1 MIYQTLL
8 QCSAE
13 CCKCSPVESCDW
25 GIFLLK
31 CLCYFGKS
39 LVVILF
45 GLISVCLVVV
55 VSIFLIW
62 IVRQIYF
69 WYKHSIKPHLKD
81 AKSISCLN
89 ELREMNRNVC
99 NISRIN
105 TEEIPDSCIVI
116 SLKGYLRRMDDSV
129 RNYSSANASDTD
141 KHTEML
147 EYQKEL
153 LCLTATKH
161 RIELICKTKITPFV
175 KDLTECLVDMANNK
189 SGKELQEKFKS
200 AKDGIEK
207 LLS

>member
-1 MIYQTLL
+1 MIYQILL

-13 CCKCSPVESCDW
+13 CCKCSPAESCDW
-25 GIFLLK
+25 GNFLLK

-39 LVVILF
+39 LIVILF
-45 GLISVCLVVV
+45 GLISICLVIVV
-55 VSIFLIW
+55 FIFLIW
-62 IVRQIYF
+62 GVRQFYF
-69 WYKHSIKPHLKD
+69 WYKRSIKPHLKD
-81 AKSISCLN
+81 TNSISCID
-89 ELREMNRNVC
+89 ELRKMNRNVC
-99 NISRIN
+99 NICRIN

-189 SGKELQEKFKS
+189 SGKDIQEKFKR

>member
-39 LVVILF
+39 LIVILF
-45 GLISVCLVVV
+45 GLISICLVVV
-55 VSIFLIW
+55 VSILVIW

-69 WYKHSIKPHLKD
+69 LYKRSIKPHLKD

-116 SLKGYLRRMDDSV
+116 SLKGYLRRMDASV
-129 RNYSSANASDTD
+129 QNYSSANASDTD
-141 KHTEML
+141 KHIEML

-153 LCLTATKH
+153 LCLKAIEH
-161 RIELICKTKITPFV
+161 RIELISKTKIAPFV
-175 KDLTECLVDMANNK
+175 KSLSECLEDMVNNK
-189 SGKELQEKFKS
+189 SGEDLQEKFKS

>member
-1 MIYQTLL
+1 MIHQILL

-13 CCKCSPVESCDW
+13 CCKCSPAESCDW
-25 GIFLLK
+25 GNFLLK

-39 LVVILF
+39 LIVILF
-45 GLISVCLVVV
+45 GLISICLVVV

-62 IVRQIYF
+62 VVRQIYF
-69 WYKHSIKPHLKD
+69 LYKRSMKPHLKD

-89 ELREMNRNVC
+89 ELRELNRKVC
-99 NISRIN
+99 NICRIN

-116 SLKGYLRRMDDSV
+116 SLKGYLKRMDASV
-129 RNYSSANASDTD
+129 KNYSSANASDAD

-147 EYQKEL
+147 EYHKEL
-153 LCLTATKH
+153 SCLKAIEH
-161 RIELICKTKITPFV
+161 RIELISKTKIASFV
-175 KDLTECLVDMANNK
+175 KDLSECLEDMVNNK
-189 SGKELQEKFKS
+189 SGEDLQEKFKS

>member
-1 MIYQTLL
+1 
-8 QCSAE
+8 
-13 CCKCSPVESCDW
+13 
-25 GIFLLK
+25 
-31 CLCYFGKS
+31 
-39 LVVILF
+39 
-45 GLISVCLVVV
+45 
-55 VSIFLIW
+55 
-62 IVRQIYF
+62 
-69 WYKHSIKPHLKD
+69 
-81 AKSISCLN
+81 
-89 ELREMNRNVC
+89 MNRNVC

-189 SGKELQEKFKS
+189 SGKDIQEKFKR
-200 AKDGIEK
+200 AKEGIEK

>member
-1 MIYQTLL
+1 MIHQILL

-13 CCKCSPVESCDW
+13 CCKCSPAESCDW

-39 LVVILF
+39 LIVILF
-45 GLISVCLVVV
+45 GLISICLVVV

-62 IVRQIYF
+62 GVRQIYF
-69 WYKHSIKPHLKD
+69 WYKRSIKPHLKD

-105 TEEIPDSCIVI
+105 TEDIPDSCIVI

-153 LCLTATKH
+153 LCLSAIKH
-161 RIELICKTKITPFV
+161 RIELICKTQITPFV
-175 KDLTECLVDMANNK
+175 KELTECLVDMANNK
-189 SGKELQEKFKS
+189 SGKDIQEKFKR

>member
-1 MIYQTLL
+1 M
-8 QCSAE
+8 
-13 CCKCSPVESCDW
+13 
-25 GIFLLK
+25 K

-39 LVVILF
+39 LVVILL

-62 IVRQIYF
+62 GVRRIYF
-69 WYKHSIKPHLKD
+69 WYKRSIKPHLKD
-81 AKSISCLN
+81 TESISCLD

-99 NISRIN
+99 NICRTN

-116 SLKGYLRRMDDSV
+116 SLKGYLRRMEASV
-129 RNYSSANASDTD
+129 QNYSSANASDTD

-153 LCLTATKH
+153 SCIITIKH
-161 RIELICKTKITPFV
+161 RIENICSTKVTSFI
-175 KDLTECLVDMANNK
+175 KDLSECLDDMVNNK
-189 SGKELQEKFKS
+189 SGEKLQEKFKK

>member
-1 MIYQTLL
+1 MIHQILL

-25 GIFLLK
+25 GNFLLN

-39 LVVILF
+39 LIVILF
-45 GLISVCLVVV
+45 GLISICLVVV
-55 VSIFLIW
+55 VSILVIW
-62 IVRQIYF
+62 VVRQIYF
-69 WYKHSIKPHLKD
+69 LYKRSIKPHLKD

-89 ELREMNRNVC
+89 ELRELNRNVC
-99 NISRIN
+99 NICRKN

-129 RNYSSANASDTD
+129 QNYSSANASDTD

-153 LCLTATKH
+153 LCLKAIEH
-161 RIELICKTKITPFV
+161 RIELISKTKIASFV
-175 KDLTECLVDMANNK
+175 KDLSECLEDMVNNK
-189 SGKELQEKFKS
+189 SREDLQEKFKS

>member
-39 LVVILF
+39 LIVILF
-45 GLISVCLVVV
+45 GLISICLVVV

-62 IVRQIYF
+62 GVRQIYF
-69 WYKHSIKPHLKD
+69 WYKRSIKPHLKD
-81 AKSISCLN
+81 TKSISCLD

-99 NISRIN
+99 NICRIN
-105 TEEIPDSCIVI
+105 TEEIPGNCIVI

-129 RNYSSANASDTD
+129 QNYSSANASDTD

-147 EYQKEL
+147 EYLKEL
-153 LCLTATKH
+153 SCLIAIEH
-161 RIELICKTKITPFV
+161 RIELICKIKIAPFV

-189 SGKELQEKFKS
+189 SGKELQEKFRS